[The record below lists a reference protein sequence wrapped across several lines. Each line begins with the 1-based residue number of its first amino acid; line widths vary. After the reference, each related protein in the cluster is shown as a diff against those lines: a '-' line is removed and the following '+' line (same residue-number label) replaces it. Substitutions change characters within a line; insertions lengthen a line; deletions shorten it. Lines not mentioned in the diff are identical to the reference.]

1 MKYSLPIT
9 LLSPWYPSAV
19 ATTQRLELCSDE
31 STKVNLCYSAAE
43 RSYSAL
49 RSLAWNEP
57 LHIGDTAFGMR
68 EVTAL
73 FVTLIAWETIHPAP
87 L

>member
-1 MKYSLPIT
+1 ML
-9 LLSPWYPSAV
+9 
-19 ATTQRLELCSDE
+19 QRRRAIVL
-31 STKVNLCYSAAE
+31 
-43 RSYSAL
+43 RL

-57 LHIGDTAFGMR
+57 LHIGDTVFGMR